1 MVNRKFRLQSPARTP
16 SRAADAAKGAKRISQ
31 HRPGGFHRPMRSS
44 ATRTSHIK
52 RFCTMPP
59 LPKPSASSSGTA
71 QSRRTLQASVKDST
85 TQTITTGKRRLCN
98 QTSKRALTGQFF
110 TKLTQTKELILR
122 PTAQNVF

>member
-1 MVNRKFRLQSPARTP
+1 MNLTNRYAAGNSQFATMAGEQLRLNVFGKLKVRSSIEVYRLKTAT
-16 SRAADAAKGAKRISQ
+16 AASWSDDAAKSASLLSQ

-71 QSRRTLQASVKDST
+71 QSRRAVNCKPSEKP
-85 TQTITTGKRRLCN
+85 K
-98 QTSKRALTGQFF
+98 SKHL
-110 TKLTQTKELILR
+110 L
-122 PTAQNVF
+122 